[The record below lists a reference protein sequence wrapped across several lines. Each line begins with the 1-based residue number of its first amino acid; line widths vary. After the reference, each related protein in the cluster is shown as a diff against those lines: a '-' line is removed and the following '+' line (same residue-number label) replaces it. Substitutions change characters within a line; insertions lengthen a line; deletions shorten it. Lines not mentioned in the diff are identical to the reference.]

1 MSMTKSIF
9 RSMRK
14 VKTISVS
21 LEPDYVAQLEALAKE
36 KGSKSDALRFLLK
49 EHQEREWDR
58 QYREYYADPKNVK
71 ADHEFTLAFQSLAGG
86 PEEPYD
92 DPRLSRSASRK
103 KRKTR

>member
-1 MSMTKSIF
+1 
-9 RSMRK
+9 MRK

-21 LEPDYVAQLEALAKE
+21 LEPGYVRQLEALAKV

-58 QYREYYADPKNVK
+58 VYQEYYADPKNVK
-71 ADHEFTLAFQSLAGG
+71 ADHEFTLAFQSLASG

-92 DPRLSRSASRK
+92 DEKHPPPGLRK

>member
-1 MSMTKSIF
+1 MP
-9 RSMRK
+9 MRK

-21 LEPDYVAQLEALAKE
+21 LEPGYVAQLEALAKE

-71 ADHEFTLAFQSLAGG
+71 ADHEFTLAFQSLASG

-92 DPRLSRSASRK
+92 DPKLPLSGRRK
-103 KRKTR
+103 KRPAR

>member
-9 RSMRK
+9 KPMRK

-21 LEPDYVAQLEALAKE
+21 LEPGYVAQLEALAKE

-71 ADHEFTLAFQSLAGG
+71 ADLEYTMALQSIASW
-86 PEEPYD
+86 PEEPYYD
-92 DPRLSRSASRK
+92 DQHPPPGLRK